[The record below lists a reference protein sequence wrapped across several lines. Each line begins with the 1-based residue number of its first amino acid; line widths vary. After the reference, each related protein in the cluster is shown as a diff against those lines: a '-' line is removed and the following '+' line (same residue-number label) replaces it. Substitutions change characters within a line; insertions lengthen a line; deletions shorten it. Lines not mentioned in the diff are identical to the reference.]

1 MSDKDG
7 YFNRELLRFTT
18 AGSVDDGKS
27 TLIGRLLY
35 DSKAIFQDQ
44 MEQLER
50 TSRLRGEGSVNL
62 ALLTDGLRAER
73 EQGITIDV
81 AYRYFSTPRRKFIIA
96 DTPGHEQYTRNM
108 VTGASTA
115 DLAIILIDA
124 RNGVLTQSK
133 RHGFIASLLGIP
145 HVMVAVNKMDIVDW
159 SEEVFNEIV
168 AEYMAFSE
176 KLDIHDIV
184 FVPISALTGDNV
196 VNPSENM
203 RWYDGSTV
211 LHYLENVTIAADRN
225 LIDFR
230 FPVQYVIRPH
240 QDFRGFAGRISSGTV
255 SVGEEVLV
263 LPSRRTSRVKQITS
277 FEGELEEA
285 FEAQSVVLSLT
296 EEIDI
301 SRGDMIV
308 RSHNVPWLGTSFDAI
323 LCWMDDESSLR
334 VSHRYILQHT
344 TREVSAFVTDLRYA
358 IDVNTLHR
366 QDAET
371 LSLNEIGRISVQTS
385 KPIFFDAY
393 RSNRETGSFIL
404 VDPDTNLTVAAG
416 MIRSESRETIS
427 VRNANAA
434 TEAQSPNVEW
444 DISSITREQREA
456 RNGHRACVIWFTGLS
471 GSGKS
476 TISKLV
482 EQRLFEQGAQVVRL
496 DGDNVRHGL
505 SGDLG
510 FSTEDRSE
518 NIRRVGHAANL
529 FFEHGAIVL
538 CSFISPMAKDR
549 ALVRSLFP
557 TGSFIEVYAK
567 VDIETAK
574 DRDPKGL
581 YRRAERGEIPEFTGI
596 DSPYEAPENADIVFD
611 TAGGDPRE
619 EADRL
624 IEELVSRGV
633 LPDGFTR

>member
-1 MSDKDG
+1 
-7 YFNRELLRFTT
+7 
-18 AGSVDDGKS
+18 
-27 TLIGRLLY
+27 
-35 DSKAIFQDQ
+35 
-44 MEQLER
+44 
-50 TSRLRGEGSVNL
+50 
-62 ALLTDGLRAER
+62 
-73 EQGITIDV
+73 
-81 AYRYFSTPRRKFIIA
+81 
-96 DTPGHEQYTRNM
+96 
-108 VTGASTA
+108 
-115 DLAIILIDA
+115 
-124 RNGVLTQSK
+124 
-133 RHGFIASLLGIP
+133 
-145 HVMVAVNKMDIVDW
+145 
-159 SEEVFNEIV
+159 
-168 AEYMAFSE
+168 
-176 KLDIHDIV
+176 
-184 FVPISALTGDNV
+184 
-196 VNPSENM
+196 
-203 RWYDGSTV
+203 
-211 LHYLENVTIAADRN
+211 
-225 LIDFR
+225 
-230 FPVQYVIRPH
+230 
-240 QDFRGFAGRISSGTV
+240 
-255 SVGEEVLV
+255 
-263 LPSRRTSRVKQITS
+263 
-277 FEGELEEA
+277 
-285 FEAQSVVLSLT
+285 
-296 EEIDI
+296 
-301 SRGDMIV
+301 
-308 RSHNVPWLGTSFDAI
+308 
-323 LCWMDDESSLR
+323 
-334 VSHRYILQHT
+334 
-344 TREVSAFVTDLRYA
+344 VSAFVTDLRYA

-596 DSPYEAPENADIVFD
+596 DSPYEAPENPDIVFD